1 MVQIT
6 KMDDSIKNAEQ
17 IDIATYKDIKILTN
31 YINDQG
37 KILPKRVSGL
47 NSKQQK
53 KVAKLIKTARIESL
67 LPFVIGKS

>member
-1 MVQIT
+1 MVQIST
-6 KMDDSIKNAEQ
+6 VENDILIADQIKT
-17 IDIATYKDIKILTN
+17 ATYKDTKFLSI

-37 KILPKRVSGL
+37 KILPKRITGL

-53 KVAKLIKTARIESL
+53 KIAKLIKTSRIASL